1 LDSPVFALNVDN
13 TGLWI
18 SWRAVSHTISKES
31 SLIPPSLVI
40 DPPFFLRLS
49 HFFPQSVTVTHTH
62 FRFAQHHFRGRCFL
76 CGRGGHNSALSP
88 DQAGDLSLGL
98 AIRAARAS
106 PHIFNSA
113 KFFSPNQYLG
123 GCAKKKCSISQ
134 SSTGANRSILAFKA
148 PLSFSGPIST
158 CALLST
164 HPPKSAS
171 SLT

>member
-113 KFFSPNQYLG
+113 KFFLQINIWADARRKNARYRNRPLARTAPSWPSRPLCRSQVPSPL
-123 GCAKKKCSISQ
+123 AHCSRP
-134 SSTGANRSILAFKA
+134 TRPN
-148 PLSFSGPIST
+148 PLPR
-158 CALLST
+158 
-164 HPPKSAS
+164 
-171 SLT
+171 